1 MPTRALTA
9 EQQAVLRWAED
20 ARRDLP
26 WRRTRDPW
34 AILVA
39 EVMLAQTQVDRVVPR
54 WEAFLDRWPAPGRL
68 AAAPLAELL
77 TFWQGLGY
85 PRRAANLHAAARLLV
100 DHHGGEV
107 PASLPDLLALPGV
120 GAYTARAVL
129 AFAFERDVGVVDT
142 NIARVLARRAG
153 GRLTPAQAQ
162 AAADEWVPVG
172 RGWDWNQ
179 GLMDLGAMHCRPD
192 PRCGGCPL
200 GKACAWGSGAQRGP
214 DPAVGSAGVSRRQAP
229 YAGSDRELRGRVLR
243 ILSEGPL
250 ARSDLASAIGIPDD
264 PVRAEAVADSL
275 ADDHLIRLDGG
286 RYSLG

>member
-1 MPTRALTA
+1 MPTRTLTD
-9 EQQAVLRWAED
+9 EQHTLLRWAEE

-54 WEAFLDRWPAPGRL
+54 WEAFLDRWPAAERL
-68 AAAPLAELL
+68 AAAPLADLL

-85 PRRAANLHAAARLLV
+85 PRRAANLHAAARV
-100 DHHGGEV
+100 IVAEHGGEV
-107 PASLPDLLALPGV
+107 PASLADLLALPGV

-129 AFAFERDVGVVDT
+129 AFAFEADVGVVDT

-153 GRLTPAQAQ
+153 ARLTPAQAQ
-162 AAADEWVPVG
+162 AEADGWVPVG
-172 RGWDWNQ
+172 RGWEWNQ
-179 GLMDLGAMHCRPD
+179 GLMDLGALHCRPT

-200 GKACAWGSGAQRGP
+200 AGVCAWGSGALEGP

-229 YAGSDRELRGRVLR
+229 YAGSDRELRGRLLR
-243 ILSEGPL
+243 LLSEGPL
-250 ARSDLASAIGIPDD
+250 ARREVAAAIGIPDD
-264 PVRAEAVADSL
+264 PARAEAIADSL
-275 ADDHLIRLDGG
+275 AADRLIRLEGG